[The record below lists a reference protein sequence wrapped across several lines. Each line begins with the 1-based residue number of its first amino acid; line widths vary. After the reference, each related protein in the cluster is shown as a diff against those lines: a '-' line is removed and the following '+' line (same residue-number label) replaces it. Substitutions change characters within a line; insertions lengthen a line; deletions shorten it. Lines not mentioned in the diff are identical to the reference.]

1 MAKTK
6 RGGVLPHPRKNRKRW
21 TKSRLVLNVGACILV
36 FLLFLFCVYTYRI
49 NDLQAERDYYRE
61 KENHYIKEGKQLEQ
75 KKEKLKSREY
85 IEELARRE
93 LGMIYPEEKV
103 IILED

>member
-36 FLLFLFCVYTYRI
+36 FLLFLF
-49 NDLQAERDYYRE
+49 
-61 KENHYIKEGKQLEQ
+61 LEFYLTPV
-75 KKEKLKSREY
+75 KTGSVGPKAGLC
-85 IEELARRE
+85 
-93 LGMIYPEEKV
+93 
-103 IILED
+103 